1 MAPLAILTPEDI
13 LAIHHATLRI
23 LSEVGI
29 LLQDEEART
38 LLFDHGAREVNGRIC
53 LPPDLVEGCIAR
65 CPRRV
70 TVQGRGG
77 RVELGAGEMHVHN
90 LGGARDVLDKPGGDP
105 RPAIARDLA
114 ESARL
119 LDALENA
126 TTITPLYTPS
136 DVPPSAMAV
145 VMYSQTI
152 RHTLKPVSAPGVQ
165 TAAEVRH
172 LVEMARIVL
181 GEAASIP
188 ISISPIS
195 PLNFLAELAPSI
207 IEIARQGMPLAP
219 LPCPQA
225 GISAPLSLA
234 GALAQQ
240 NAEVLATI
248 TLAQLVRP
256 GLPILY
262 CGRLAVIDMRT
273 ALPIWGN
280 PEIALVS
287 AATVQI
293 GHSYGL
299 PVNVYGLCGSGH
311 AIDIQTGYER
321 ALNAVVP
328 ALAGADELS
337 GIGEMTSGTISS
349 NVQMVI
355 DNEIIGM
362 VRRICRG
369 FAVNEDSLAVEVIAQ
384 VMDSSMHNFLS
395 MPHTVKYLRG
405 GEQWRGRL
413 AIQGIGWEQW
423 RDSGRPTV
431 VEQAEAEVRRILS
444 GHEVEPL
451 PDDQARALDEI
462 VQAVSG
468 K

>member
-1 MAPLAILTPEDI
+1 VAPLAILTPNDI

-29 LLQDEEART
+29 VLRDAEART
-38 LLFDHGAREVNGRIC
+38 LLLDHGARELDGRVC
-53 LPPDLVEGCIAR
+53 LPPDLVESCVAR
-65 CPRRV
+65 CPSRV

-77 RVELGAGEMHVHN
+77 KAELGAGEMHVHN
-90 LGGARDVLDKPGGDP
+90 LGGARDVLDRAGGDP
-105 RPAIARDLA
+105 RPATTRDLA

-119 LDALENA
+119 LDALENV
-126 TTITPLYTPS
+126 TTITPLYTPC
-136 DVPPSAMAV
+136 DVPPSAMTV
-145 VMYSQTI
+145 VMYDQTI

-165 TAAEVRH
+165 TVAEVH
-172 LVEMARIVL
+172 YLAEMAHIVL
-181 GEAASIP
+181 GEASAVLLSL
-188 ISISPIS
+188 SPIS
-195 PLNFLAELAPSI
+195 PLNFPADLAQAI

-240 NAEVLATI
+240 NAEVLAMI

-256 GLPILY
+256 GLPMLY
-262 CGRLAVIDMRT
+262 CGRLAAIDMRS

-293 GHSYGL
+293 GHFYHL

-311 AIDIQTGYER
+311 AIDIQNGYER

-349 NVQMVI
+349 NTQMVI
-355 DNEIIGM
+355 DNEIMGM
-362 VRRICRG
+362 VFRIRRG
-369 FAVNEDSLAVEVIAQ
+369 FEVNEDSLAVEVIAQ
-384 VMDSSMHNFLS
+384 VMASPMHNFLS

-405 GEQWRGRL
+405 GELWRGKL

-423 RDSGRPTV
+423 RDTGRPTV
-431 VEQAEAEVRRILS
+431 VERAEAEANRILS
-444 GHEVEPL
+444 EHEVEPL

-462 VQAVSG
+462 IRAAWGQ
-468 K
+468 